1 MIQRGSRKALVLQAA
16 AVGSLQLLSLLNLVN
31 NLQQLVHSGF
41 IRETYSSL
49 PLNYK
54 LRLLHPVQ
62 TVPPSQTDTQTRGHA
77 LQHRQ
82 KFIERCMQIKL
93 MKNKQTRNA
102 AQDLAAKICE
112 RFVLCVCV
120 CVCVWEAFSF
130 LSIFV
135 GSAFQSETESRNK
148 HKTIRK
154 WDGNLEK
161 NFQLSFFSLSPV
173 SNLLSFSDID
183 IRIGYCKVA
192 FI

>member
-16 AVGSLQLLSLLNLVN
+16 AVGSLQLLSLLNLVY
-31 NLQQLVHSGF
+31 NLQQLEHSGF

-120 CVCVWEAFSF
+120 CVCEKLSVF
-130 LSIFV
+130 LASLLVQHFNRKLK
-135 GSAFQSETESRNK
+135 AETNTKPSENEME
-148 HKTIRK
+148 I
-154 WDGNLEK
+154 
-161 NFQLSFFSLSPV
+161 
-173 SNLLSFSDID
+173 
-183 IRIGYCKVA
+183 
-192 FI
+192 